1 MVDKRSVGDGR
12 DGNGVRTLAI
22 ARAAAP
28 IVGLVALAIVLLS
41 GSTDLTTLAVTFV
54 ICVAVAAALIWV
66 RQLARR
72 PSNGQTSA
80 HEPLATGEQQPPLRA
95 ATAAASMA
103 LAVVMAVVDASRRGW
118 PTNVHGSLSLLGVT
132 ILTAALI
139 ATVLDGIV
147 WIVTRASAV
156 LNHRR

>member
-12 DGNGVRTLAI
+12 DGGGVRALAV

-28 IVGLVALAIVLLS
+28 IVGLVALASVLLS
-41 GSTDLTTLAVTFV
+41 GSTNLTGLAVTFV
-54 ICVAVAAALIWV
+54 ICVAVVAALIWV

-72 PSNGQTSA
+72 PSNAQTRA
-80 HEPLATGEQQPPLRA
+80 HEPFATGEQQPFLRA
-95 ATAAASMA
+95 ATMAASMA
-103 LAVVMAVVDASRRGW
+103 LAVVMVVVDASRRGW
-118 PTNVHGSLSLLGVT
+118 PTNVHGSLSLLGVA
-132 ILTAALI
+132 ILTAGLI

-156 LNHRR
+156 PSHRR